1 MMRVFMTM
9 LCSLLAVCSV
19 SARISRQEGTD
30 GQAAIYRLPLFE
42 RAVRCTKYFEGWHS
56 EKHHPY
62 VGYGHRLL
70 PGERYSAR
78 TMTKRQADALLRKD
92 MRNFCAM
99 FRQFGKDS
107 LLLATL
113 AYNVGP
119 YRLLGSGKIPKS
131 KLIRKLEAGDRNI
144 SCMVQ
149 YSENTSHQN
158 ACYRYAELGGAYQ
171 DDKNECGLSGQYAR
185 FQQGSEYSLEVTWKR
200 QLTESISLQPSF
212 QYIKNDNG
220 DFTAL
225 SARLYVSF

>member
-131 KLIRKLEAGDRNI
+131 SLIRKLEHLPGVYRLLQLQGKTPLHAAQTEEGGVCTAVCTIKGSVHKKSSLLRKCGGDDNFI
-144 SCMVQ
+144 M
-149 YSENTSHQN
+149 
-158 ACYRYAELGGAYQ
+158 
-171 DDKNECGLSGQYAR
+171 KLS
-185 FQQGSEYSLEVTWKR
+185 
-200 QLTESISLQPSF
+200 
-212 QYIKNDNG
+212 YIFPNNYI
-220 DFTAL
+220 F
-225 SARLYVSF
+225 